1 MWKCWWKMT
10 KSSPSAAK
18 NRIVIGKVGA
28 PHGIHGELRV
38 APLTDFPNR
47 FDDLKQVYVGDQLLD
62 IDSMKYHKQFVILR
76 FKQYPVREEAMRLT
90 GQLVS
95 LDRSQAAPL
104 AEGEYYAF
112 DIVGLSVYDM
122 DDRLLGKVTNILKTG
137 SNDVYVVKSAEG
149 TELLVP
155 ALKKVVK
162 EIQLAEGRM
171 VVDLLEEE

>member
-1 MWKCWWKMT
+1 
-10 KSSPSAAK
+10 
-18 NRIVIGKVGA
+18 
-28 PHGIHGELRV
+28 
-38 APLTDFPNR
+38 
-47 FDDLKQVYVGDQLLD
+47 
-62 IDSMKYHKQFVILR
+62 
-76 FKQYPVREEAMRLT
+76 MRLT

-112 DIVGLSVYDM
+112 DIIGLSVYDM
-122 DDRLLGKVTNILKTG
+122 DGGLLGKVTNILKTG

-162 EIQLAEGRM
+162 EIRLDEGRM
-171 VVDLLEEE
+171 VVDLLEDE

>member
-1 MWKCWWKMT
+1 M
-10 KSSPSAAK
+10 
-18 NRIVIGKVGA
+18 
-28 PHGIHGELRV
+28 
-38 APLTDFPNR
+38 PLTDFPNR

-62 IDSMKYHKQFVILR
+62 IDSIKYHKQFVILH

-112 DIVGLSVYDM
+112 DIIGLSVYDM
-122 DDRLLGKVTNILKTG
+122 DGGLLGKVTNILKTG

-149 TELLVP
+149 T
-155 ALKKVVK
+155 
-162 EIQLAEGRM
+162 
-171 VVDLLEEE
+171 